1 MRPDLRG
8 FEYPMEPLRQQR
20 QWHMETLLADLGR
33 LQHDISQTQADLE
46 RLRIEYEDHA
56 RSAADAAHQRFDI
69 DIHRRGLNWLIAL
82 RTQILEK
89 ESRLHALQ
97 RQKLDIQQ
105 ACVAAQQKVDVIEQH
120 RDEFIADYVQAQN
133 GRLLAQADQ
142 DWMARQGRRA
152 EGGGA

>member
-1 MRPDLRG
+1 MQPDLRG
-8 FEYPMEPLRQQR
+8 FEYAMEPLRQQR
-20 QWHMETLLADLGR
+20 QWHMEKLLADLGR
-33 LQHDISQTQADLE
+33 LQHDISQAQADLE

-56 RSAADAAHQRFDI
+56 RSATDAAHQRFDI
-69 DIHRRGLNWLIAL
+69 GTHRRGLNWLMAL

-89 ESRLHALQ
+89 ASRLDALQ

-105 ACVAAQQKVDVIEQH
+105 ACVVAQQKVDVIEQH
-120 RDEFIADYVQAQN
+120 RDESIADYVQAQN

-152 EGGGA
+152 EGGSA